1 LIEFSRAVHAEL
13 HAIIS
18 AAQSAGHQMLGG
30 TLYCTTYPCH
40 ACARHIVAA
49 GLAVVRYIEPYRKSL
64 ALKLHSDALT
74 ENEGETSKVRILPYD
89 GVAPARYLELF
100 DISFGSRKNGCDAT
114 QRARRDARPKCE
126 VTLESIPALEGLVVK
141 RLSEQKVLA
150 T

>member
-1 LIEFSRAVHAEL
+1 LSTK
-13 HAIIS
+13 
-18 AAQSAGHQMLGG
+18 
-30 TLYCTTYPCH
+30 TL
-40 ACARHIVAA
+40 A
-49 GLAVVRYIEPYRKSL
+49 KSL

-74 ENEGETSKVRILPYD
+74 ENEGETSKVRLLPYD

-100 DISFGSRKNGCDAT
+100 DIAFGARKNGCDAA

>member
-1 LIEFSRAVHAEL
+1 MDGRCAHWHAK
-13 HAIIS
+13 
-18 AAQSAGHQMLGG
+18 
-30 TLYCTTYPCH
+30 CH
-40 ACARHIVAA
+40 NGEEKDALTH
-49 GLAVVRYIEPYRKSL
+49 KSL

-74 ENEGETSKVRILPYD
+74 ENERETSKVRILPYD

-100 DISFGSRKNGCDAT
+100 DISFGSRKNGCDVA

-141 RLSEQKVLA
+141 RLSAQKVLA